1 MSKAIAYMQV
11 VLRAHPRTAFRRLF
25 QVFSD
30 VMGVDLA
37 HVKFMGRTGRLDA
50 GTSGLFSHSWSCLKL
65 QHADSLCVP
74 IQDCRHIAPA
84 LVLRWVN
91 AE

>member
-1 MSKAIAYMQV
+1 MSKAVAEVQV

-30 VMGVDLA
+30 IMGVDLA

-50 GTSGLFSHSWSCLKL
+50 GTFGLVAHSSSCLKVH
-65 QHADSLCVP
+65 HADSLSVP
-74 IQDCRHIAPA
+74 LQGHWIA
-84 LVLRWVN
+84 VILRLPSWCYR
-91 AE
+91 